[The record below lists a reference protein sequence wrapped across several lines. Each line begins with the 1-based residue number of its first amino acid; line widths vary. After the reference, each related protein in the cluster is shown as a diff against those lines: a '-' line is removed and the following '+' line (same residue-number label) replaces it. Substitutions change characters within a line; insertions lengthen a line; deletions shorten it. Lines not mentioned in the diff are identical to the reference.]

1 MSLPAF
7 PNNEPVLPLPL
18 PAAIP
23 QSSSWQLRVF
33 SWEIDPENNTGQV
46 FGLMS
51 LSRVPGMPVATP
63 GAGNGSG
70 PGCPLPGFCAF

>member
-33 SWEIDPENNTGQV
+33 SWEIDPENNNFSYLNRSESECNKRTREGRENSEYDFYIV
-46 FGLMS
+46 LRS
-51 LSRVPGMPVATP
+51 
-63 GAGNGSG
+63 
-70 PGCPLPGFCAF
+70 